1 MTTLSLAL
9 AISTL
14 AGCAT
19 SHYAGLARDHVT
31 VPVGALRVA
40 PELTSVP
47 NTRVT
52 EVRDNTGALL
62 GTEETVVGHRKV
74 VTGFTL
80 NRGDTT
86 IDEQDFYEL
95 ARDRDGLDAVARA
108 GTRDADEP
116 RRYRADDRRDR
127 RRDRIADCRGPRC
140 RTVRRRPV
148 VPVVSDRPRAHAVRA
163 APFRQQGLAGRS
175 RVRRARPCPRTVGRR
190 APLIALAGSAGVVFV
205 ARLADPPRA
214 LGLRLGLRLVE
225 ARASTAAVTAGP
237 PRRRL
242 QRSRLLR
249 RRGARAERGADR
261 LLERVDDL
269 RVRGRAAVGRRLRA
283 GSGARAGTVRR
294 CAAVAGTS
302 QQGHE
307 ERDRS
312 CGQHGLDR
320 PGRQRRGR
328 STKKLGAPRVRRRF
342 YASTAAPA

>member
-62 GTEETVVGHRKV
+62 GTEETVVGYRKV

-108 GTRDADEP
+108 RARGMRMNRAGIALMIAGTA
-116 RRYRADDRRDR
+116 AA
-127 RRDRIADCRGPRC
+127 IALPIAAGRG
-140 RTVRRRPV
+140 
-148 VPVVSDRPRAHAVRA
+148 A
-163 APFRQQGLAGRS
+163 APYAVGQWFLSFPIGLGLTLFGQRPFDNK
-175 RVRRARPCPRTVGRR
+175 VLPVDRAFG
-190 APLIALAGSAGVVFV
+190 
-205 ARLADPPRA
+205 A
-214 LGLRLGLRLVE
+214 LGHAPEPWAAELR
-225 ARASTAAVTAGP
+225 
-237 PRRRL
+237 
-242 QRSRLLR
+242 
-249 RRGARAERGADR
+249 
-261 LLERVDDL
+261 
-269 RVRGRAAVGRRLRA
+269 
-283 GSGARAGTVRR
+283 
-294 CAAVAGTS
+294 
-302 QQGHE
+302 
-307 ERDRS
+307 
-312 CGQHGLDR
+312 
-320 PGRQRRGR
+320 
-328 STKKLGAPRVRRRF
+328 
-342 YASTAAPA
+342 

>member
-62 GTEETVVGHRKV
+62 GTEETVVGYRKV

-108 GTRDADEP
+108 RARGMRMNRGIALMIAGTA
-116 RRYRADDRRDR
+116 AA
-127 RRDRIADCRGPRC
+127 IALPIAAGRG
-140 RTVRRRPV
+140 
-148 VPVVSDRPRAHAVRA
+148 A
-163 APFRQQGLAGRS
+163 APYAVGQWFLSFPIGLGLTLFGQRPFDNK
-175 RVRRARPCPRTVGRR
+175 VLPVDRAFG
-190 APLIALAGSAGVVFV
+190 
-205 ARLADPPRA
+205 A
-214 LGLRLGLRLVE
+214 LGHAPEPWAAELR
-225 ARASTAAVTAGP
+225 
-237 PRRRL
+237 
-242 QRSRLLR
+242 
-249 RRGARAERGADR
+249 
-261 LLERVDDL
+261 
-269 RVRGRAAVGRRLRA
+269 
-283 GSGARAGTVRR
+283 
-294 CAAVAGTS
+294 
-302 QQGHE
+302 
-307 ERDRS
+307 
-312 CGQHGLDR
+312 
-320 PGRQRRGR
+320 
-328 STKKLGAPRVRRRF
+328 
-342 YASTAAPA
+342 